1 MREGNRVIRR
11 FHVSRLKKK
20 RKHYWGYPSS
30 GRIAYDAPPV
40 KPVEMDDSQL
50 GKVVQYPQ
58 ACSCAGCCNVRRAP
72 NMNGGEYT
80 LQELRYFANYKEQ
93 LVEEE

>member
-1 MREGNRVIRR
+1 MREGNRAIRR
-11 FHVSRLKKK
+11 FHVARLKKK
-20 RKHYWGYPSS
+20 RKNYWGYPTRWS
-30 GRIAYDAPPV
+30 RPYDALPSA
-40 KPVEMDDSQL
+40 PVEMDKQQL

-80 LQELRYFANYKEQ
+80 LQERRYFENYKEQ